1 MSIVRVALAIPLRR
15 LFDYSVPDNSPMPV
29 IGSRVKVPFGKGEKV
44 GLVVEHPDES
54 DIALD
59 KLKPFSETLDNQAL
73 LPESL
78 FKLLNWASSYYHH
91 SLGDV
96 LNQAL
101 PSLLRKGDPA
111 KPKTVVAWQ
120 LSEQG
125 QQAELTR
132 FSRAP
137 KQGVIIGA
145 LQQQANYQLS
155 DEQCKKSDFSRPALK
170 ALQEKGFITKLEVAP
185 KVEDWTQQDTKK
197 TQPLNLNAEQAIAVA
212 AINQSL
218 SSFQAFLIEG
228 ITGSGKTEVYLNV
241 IAEVL
246 AKGQQALVLVPEIGL
261 TPQTLARFA
270 ERFNVPVY
278 AIHSG
283 LNDSERLNAWIKAK
297 QGEAGIII
305 GTRSAVFTP
314 MARPGVIIIDEEH
327 DSSFKQQDSF
337 RYHARDLAIV
347 RARLEKIPIVL
358 GSATPSLES
367 LHNALSGRYSHLEL
381 KQRAGSASLAEQQ
394 LLDIRQQPLSSG
406 LSPALIKAMRI
417 ELKAGR
423 QVMLFLNRRGY
434 APALL
439 CHECGHVCE
448 CERCEA
454 YFTYH
459 QQPRH
464 LACHHCGSQRAVPH
478 QCTQCGSTNLVTT
491 GLGTEQLQEALL
503 DIFPEYKVARID
515 RDSTRRKGSLEQL
528 LNDIHANQYQIL
540 IGTQML
546 AKGHHFP
553 NVTLVALLDIDH
565 ALFCSDFRAPER
577 LAQLYVQ
584 VAGRAGR
591 ANLLGKVL
599 LQSHHPEHELLQ
611 DLINNGYQH
620 FARFALTERKD
631 TELPPFSFQALF
643 RFEAID
649 GNAVTELSQQLY
661 QIAQPL
667 QQGNTWVF
675 PPMPAPQARRAG
687 KYRMQLLIQAEHRPN
702 LHQLVHQLLPQLE
715 SLKLSRK
722 VRWSLDIDPYDMQ

>member
-15 LFDYSVPDNSPMPV
+15 LFDYSVPQGTALPV
-29 IGSRVKVPFGKGEKV
+29 IGSRVKVPFAKGEKV
-44 GLVVEHPDES
+44 GLVVEHLTTS
-54 DIALD
+54 DIAED
-59 KLKPFSETLDNQAL
+59 KLKPFSESLDQTPL
-73 LPESL
+73 LPDSL
-78 FKLLNWASSYYHH
+78 YKLLNWASSYYHH

-96 LNQAL
+96 ISQAL
-101 PSLLRKGDPA
+101 PALLRKGEPA
-111 KPKTVVAWQ
+111 RPKPIEAWDIC
-120 LSEQG
+120 
-125 QQAELTR
+125 QAALPIELDEYK
-132 FSRAP
+132 RAP
-137 KQGVIIGA
+137 KQGVVLASLLQHSPLTEQQCKHQDLSRSAIKA
-145 LQQQANYQLS
+145 LQQKGVIEKISIQPQAELWATEDTSKQV
-155 DEQCKKSDFSRPALK
+155 P
-170 ALQEKGFITKLEVAP
+170 LQ
-185 KVEDWTQQDTKK
+185 
-197 TQPLNLNAEQAIAVA
+197 LNAEQAIAVA
-212 AINQSL
+212 AITQQL
-218 SSFQAFLIEG
+218 GQFQAFLIEG

-241 IAEVL
+241 IAETL
-246 AKGQQALVLVPEIGL
+246 AQGKQALVLVPEIGL
-261 TPQTLARFA
+261 TPQTLARFS
-270 ERFNVPVY
+270 ERFKVPVF

-283 LNDSERLNAWIKAK
+283 LNDNERLSAWLKAK
-297 QGEAGIII
+297 RGEAGIII

-314 MARPGVIIIDEEH
+314 LANPGVIIIDEEH

-347 RARLEKIPIVL
+347 RGRMENIPVVM

-367 LHNALSGRYSHLEL
+367 LHNALSGRYAHLSL
-381 KQRAGSASLAEQQ
+381 MQRAGNAVQAEQQ
-394 LLDIRQQPLSSG
+394 LLDIRQQPLNSG
-406 LSPALIKAMRI
+406 LSPALIKAMRQ

-439 CHECGHVCE
+439 CHECGQVCE

-464 LACHHCGSQRAVPH
+464 LACHHCGSQKAVPQ
-478 QCTQCGSTNLVTT
+478 QCNQCGSTNLVTT
-491 GLGTEQLQEALL
+491 GLGTEQLEEALL
-503 DIFPEYKVARID
+503 SIFPEYKVARID

-528 LNDIHANQYQIL
+528 LDDIHQHRYQIL
-540 IGTQML
+540 LGTQML

-591 ANLLGKVL
+591 ANLLGKVI

-620 FARFALTERKD
+620 FARFALNERKD

-649 GNAVTELSQQLY
+649 GNAVQQLSQRLY
-661 QIAQPL
+661 QLAQPL
-667 QQGNTWVF
+667 QQAGTWVF
-675 PPMPAPQARRAG
+675 PPSPAPQARRAG
-687 KYRMQLLIQAEHRPN
+687 KFRMQLLIQTEQRTP

-715 SLKLSRK
+715 AEKLSRK

>member
-15 LFDYSVPDNSPMPV
+15 LFDYSVPQGTALPV
-29 IGSRVKVPFGKGEKV
+29 IGSRVKVPFAKGEKV
-44 GLVVEHPDES
+44 GLVVEHLTTS
-54 DIALD
+54 DIAED
-59 KLKPFSETLDNQAL
+59 KLKPFSESLDQTPL
-73 LPESL
+73 LPDSL
-78 FKLLNWASSYYHH
+78 YKLLNWASSYYHH

-96 LNQAL
+96 ISQAL
-101 PSLLRKGDPA
+101 PALLRKGEPA
-111 KPKTVVAWQ
+111 RPKPIEAWDIC
-120 LSEQG
+120 
-125 QQAELTR
+125 QAALPIELDEYK
-132 FSRAP
+132 RAP
-137 KQGVIIGA
+137 KQGVVLASLLQHSPLTEQQCKHQDLSRSAIKA
-145 LQQQANYQLS
+145 LQQKGVIEKISIQPQAELWATEDTSKQV
-155 DEQCKKSDFSRPALK
+155 P
-170 ALQEKGFITKLEVAP
+170 LQ
-185 KVEDWTQQDTKK
+185 
-197 TQPLNLNAEQAIAVA
+197 LNAEQAIAVA
-212 AINQSL
+212 AITQQL
-218 SSFQAFLIEG
+218 GQFQAFLIEG

-241 IAEVL
+241 IAETL
-246 AKGQQALVLVPEIGL
+246 AQGKQALVLVPEIGL
-261 TPQTLARFA
+261 TPQTLARFS
-270 ERFNVPVY
+270 ERFKVPVF

-283 LNDSERLNAWIKAK
+283 LNDNERLSAWLKAK
-297 QGEAGIII
+297 RGEAGIII

-314 MARPGVIIIDEEH
+314 LANPGVIIIDEEH

-347 RARLEKIPIVL
+347 RGRMEKIPVVM

-367 LHNALSGRYSHLEL
+367 LYNALSGRYAHLSL
-381 KQRAGSASLAEQQ
+381 KQRAGNAVQAEQQ
-394 LLDIRQQPLSSG
+394 LLDIRQQPLNSG
-406 LSPALIKAMRI
+406 LSPALIKAMRQ

-439 CHECGHVCE
+439 CHECGQVCE

-464 LACHHCGSQRAVPH
+464 LACHHCGSQKAVPQ
-478 QCTQCGSTNLVTT
+478 QCNQCGSTNLVTT
-491 GLGTEQLQEALL
+491 GLGTEQLEEALL
-503 DIFPEYKVARID
+503 SIFPEYKVARID

-528 LNDIHANQYQIL
+528 LDDIHQHRYQIL
-540 IGTQML
+540 LGTQML

-591 ANLLGKVL
+591 ANLLGKVI

-620 FARFALTERKD
+620 FARFALNERKD

-649 GNAVTELSQQLY
+649 GNAVQQLSQRLY
-661 QIAQPL
+661 QLAQPL
-667 QQGNTWVF
+667 QQAGTWVF
-675 PPMPAPQARRAG
+675 PPSPAPQARRAG
-687 KYRMQLLIQAEHRPN
+687 KFRMQLLIQTEQRTP

-715 SLKLSRK
+715 AEKLSRK

>member
-15 LFDYSVPDNSPMPV
+15 LFDYSVPQGATLPV
-29 IGSRVKVPFGKGEKV
+29 IGSRVKVPFAKGEKV
-44 GLVVEHPDES
+44 GLVVEHPSSS
-54 DIALD
+54 DVAED
-59 KLKPFSETLDNQAL
+59 KLKPFSESLDQTPL
-73 LPESL
+73 LPDSL
-78 FKLLNWASSYYHH
+78 FNLLNWASSYYHH

-96 LNQAL
+96 ISQAL
-101 PSLLRKGDPA
+101 PALLRKGEPA
-111 KPKTVVAWQ
+111 RPKAIEAWRI
-120 LSEQG
+120 SET
-125 QQAELTR
+125 AMPINLDDYK
-132 FSRAP
+132 RAP
-137 KQGVIIGA
+137 KQGVVLA
-145 LQQQANYQLS
+145 SLQQHSPLTEQ
-155 DEQCKKSDFSRPALK
+155 QCK
-170 ALQEKGFITKLEVAP
+170 
-185 KVEDWTQQDTKK
+185 QQDLSRSAIK
-197 TQPLNLNAEQAIAVA
+197 TLHDKGIIEKITIHPQAQLWASEDTNKQAPLQLNAEQAIAVA
-212 AINQSL
+212 AINQHL
-218 SSFQAFLIEG
+218 GQFQAFLIEG

-241 IAEVL
+241 IAEAL
-246 AKGQQALVLVPEIGL
+246 ARGTQALVLVPEIGL
-261 TPQTLARFA
+261 TPQTLARFS
-270 ERFNVPVY
+270 ERFKVPVF

-283 LNDSERLNAWIKAK
+283 LNDNERLSAWLKAK
-297 QGEAGIII
+297 RGEAGIII

-314 MARPGVIIIDEEH
+314 LAKPGVIIIDEEH

-347 RARLEKIPIVL
+347 RGRMEKIPVVM

-367 LHNALSGRYSHLEL
+367 LQNALSGRYAHLSL
-381 KQRAGSASLAEQQ
+381 KQRAGNALQAEQQ
-394 LLDIRQQPLSSG
+394 LLDIRQQPLNSG
-406 LSPALIKAMRI
+406 LSPALIKAMRQ

-464 LACHHCGSQRAVPH
+464 LACHHCGSQKAVPQ
-478 QCTQCGSTNLVTT
+478 QCSQCGSTNLVTT
-491 GLGTEQLQEALL
+491 GLGTEQLEEALL
-503 DIFPEYKVARID
+503 SIFPDYQVARID

-528 LNDIHANQYQIL
+528 LDDIHQHRYQIL
-540 IGTQML
+540 LGTQML

-591 ANLLGKVL
+591 ANLLGKVI

-620 FARFALTERKD
+620 FARFALNERRD

-643 RFEAID
+643 RFESVD
-649 GNAVTELSQQLY
+649 GNAVQELSQQVY
-661 QIAQPL
+661 QLAQPL
-667 QQGNTWVF
+667 QQAGTWVF
-675 PPMPAPQARRAG
+675 PPSPAPQARRAG
-687 KYRMQLLIQAEHRPN
+687 KFRMQLLIQAEQRAP

-715 SLKLSRK
+715 AQKLSRK